1 MLKVGITD
9 RLSLFIVIIFYT
21 TAILVGYNFMDT
33 NKDTKSFY
41 DKNNKRLIHLVL
53 IQFKEDII
61 LKDLQKIMDGA
72 YSLQEIPGVEELNFS
87 ENISPEGLG
96 KGFTHSL
103 TMKFDSAKDRDSVYL
118 PHPIHQKFVNL
129 FVPFTES
136 VLVYDFWE

>member
-21 TAILVGYNFMDT
+21 TAIIVGYNFMDT
-33 NKDTKSFY
+33 NKDIKSYY

-72 YSLQEIPGVEELNFS
+72 YSLQEIPGVE
-87 ENISPEGLG
+87 
-96 KGFTHSL
+96 
-103 TMKFDSAKDRDSVYL
+103 
-118 PHPIHQKFVNL
+118 
-129 FVPFTES
+129 
-136 VLVYDFWE
+136 